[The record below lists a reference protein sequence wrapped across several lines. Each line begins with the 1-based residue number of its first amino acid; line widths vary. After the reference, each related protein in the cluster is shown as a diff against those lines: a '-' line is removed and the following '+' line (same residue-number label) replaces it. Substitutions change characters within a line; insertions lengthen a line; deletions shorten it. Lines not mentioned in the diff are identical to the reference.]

1 PPALGGKPQLAKKHF
16 ERAIEI
22 SNGENLMAKV
32 LYAEKYAR
40 MLFDRELHDELLQQV
55 IDADTGSSDQLLIDT
70 LAKQKAA
77 ELLLDG
83 DDYF

>member
-1 PPALGGKPQLAKKHF
+1 MQKNMHGCYLK
-16 ERAIEI
+16 
-22 SNGENLMAKV
+22 
-32 LYAEKYAR
+32 
-40 MLFDRELHDELLQQV
+40 LHDELLQQV
-55 IDADTGSSDQLLIDT
+55 IAADIGSSDQLLTNT